1 MEILKFKKLWGDM
14 TSTLWF
20 RPALWV
26 AGLTGVALG
35 FSHVDRMYDLEHAT
49 DVLPW
54 FLFMGVDSAGD
65 MLSAIATATMTVTS
79 LAFSLMMLAVVQTAN
94 AYSPR
99 MLRDYLSDETNQHVL
114 GILLGTFV
122 YSLLVLRGVSAYAED
137 AFAPVLGTN
146 GAFALAIAST
156 VALIAFID
164 NVSRS
169 LKVGSVIERI
179 LSSASHIDDAPFY
192 TKSGEA
198 WRRDTVPDYPDEQ
211 PLAVPADDS
220 GYVQL
225 CDVETAFKLAVD
237 EDVLIDY
244 EKTVGDYVL
253 EGARIARVWGEDIDD
268 ELLDKIR
275 GTLILGSE
283 RTFDQDLRYAVIQ
296 LSDIALRAL
305 SPGINDPTTATDTMN
320 SIGELLIRVVG
331 AGLGNP
337 LRGDEDEN
345 LRLVFP
351 YVGFESLLDLA
362 FGQILHYGGE
372 DEVVVDAVE
381 NLCLQLRQLTIDES
395 QRRAIDGFLKSNDM
409 RTPDR

>member
-1 MEILKFKKLWGDM
+1 MEIVKVKKLWRDA

-20 RPALWV
+20 RPAVWV
-26 AGLTGVALG
+26 MSLTGIALG
-35 FSHVDRMYDLEHAT
+35 FSYLDRLYDLEHAT

-54 FLFMGVDSAGD
+54 FLFMGVDAAGD

-99 MLRDYLSDETNQHVL
+99 MLRDYLSDATNQHVL

-122 YSLLVLRGVSAYAED
+122 YSLLVLRGVSAYDAD

-146 GAFALAIAST
+146 GAFALAIVST

-164 NVSRS
+164 NVSQS

-179 LSSASHIDDAPFY
+179 LSSASDIDEEPFY
-192 TKSGEA
+192 TSVGEA
-198 WRRDTVPDYPDEQ
+198 WRRDSVPDYPDTQ
-211 PLAVPADDS
+211 ALAVPASDS

-225 CDVETAFKLAVD
+225 CDAESAFELACE
-237 EDVLIDY
+237 EDLLIDF

-253 EGARIARVWGEDIDD
+253 EGARVARVWGEDID
-268 ELLDKIR
+268 EEVLERIRKTLL
-275 GTLILGSE
+275 LGSE
-283 RTFDQDLRYAVIQ
+283 RTFDQDLRYAVTQ

-305 SPGINDPTTATDTMN
+305 SPGINDPTTATDTVN
-320 SIGELLIRVVG
+320 SIGEVLIRLVS

-337 LRGDEDEN
+337 LRGDEDEQ

-351 YVGFESLLDLA
+351 YIGFESLLDLA

-372 DEVVVDAVE
+372 DDVVVAKVHD
-381 NLCLQLRQLTIDES
+381 LCLQLRQLTIDEG
-395 QRRAIDGFLKSNDM
+395 QRRAIDGFLKAHDM
-409 RTPDR
+409 RVPNG

>member
-1 MEILKFKKLWGDM
+1 MKFKKLWGDI

-20 RPALWV
+20 RPMLWV
-26 AGLTGVALG
+26 LGLAGIALG
-35 FSHVDRMYDLEHAT
+35 FSYLDRIYELDEET

-54 FLFMGVDSAGD
+54 FLFMGVDAAGD
-65 MLSAIATATMTVTS
+65 MLTAIATATMTVTS

-99 MLRDYLSDETNQHVL
+99 MLRDYLSDKFNQHVL

-122 YSLLVLRGVSAYAED
+122 YSLLVLRGVSAYKAD
-137 AFAPVLGTN
+137 AFAPLLGTN
-146 GAFALAIAST
+146 GAFLLAIAST
-156 VALIAFID
+156 VALIGFID

-169 LKVGSVIERI
+169 LKVGSVIKRI
-179 LSSASHIDDAPFY
+179 LESASNIDDAPFY
-192 TKSGEA
+192 TEAGEA
-198 WRRDTVPDYPDEQ
+198 WRRDTVPDYPDSQ
-211 PLAVPADDS
+211 PLSIPADDT

-225 CDVETAFKLAVD
+225 CDVETAYELAVE
-237 EDVLIDY
+237 EDLLIDY
-244 EKTVGDYVL
+244 EKTVGDHAL
-253 EGARIARVWGEDIDD
+253 KGARIARVWGEDIDD
-268 ELLDKIR
+268 KLFEKIR

-283 RTFDQDLRYAVIQ
+283 RTFDQDLRYVVVQ

-305 SPGINDPTTATDTMN
+305 SPGTNDPTTATDTMN
-320 SIGELLIRVVG
+320 SIGEVLIRVVS

-337 LRGDEDEN
+337 LRGDEDDN

-351 YVGFESLLDLA
+351 YIGFESLLDLA

-381 NLCLQLRQLTIDES
+381 DLCLQLRQLTIDEA
-395 QRRAIDGFLKSNDM
+395 QRRALDGFLKSNGM
-409 RTPDR
+409 RVPDD